1 MTFEKIHSSIR
12 FLALF
17 LALLSEGRGGRG
29 GGGGGGGG
37 GGTFPYDFKSD
48 GASTT
53 LDLRGRQYQRR
64 AIISLTNMAR
74 SPTRK
79 RLVTLKYIGVSFF
92 PSPRIS
98 RLALNSLRNVRTS
111 LMRELRGDTATKNRT
126 YHNRM
131 RDARAIVETLRQF
144 FHIQSDRFLYHDSA
158 LRRNCVS
165 WEPFVVVVPTY
176 VSRRL
181 IRDNRFYDYVPP
193 RCESADACAT
203 FSLDV
208 LWWALLNRITS
219 QLFCGIIKSRR
230 NWNF

>member
-17 LALLSEGRGGRG
+17 LALSEGREGRGGERA
-29 GGGGGGGG
+29 
-37 GGTFPYDFKSD
+37 TFPYDFKSD
-48 GASTT
+48 GASTA

-144 FHIQSDRFLYHDSA
+144 FHIQSTDYSITIPPYGGIVFLESPSSLLY
-158 LRRNCVS
+158 L
-165 WEPFVVVVPTY
+165 PTY
-176 VSRRL
+176 PGDSFVIIDFTIMYRL
-181 IRDNRFYDYVPP
+181 VVN
-193 RCESADACAT
+193 
-203 FSLDV
+203 
-208 LWWALLNRITS
+208 
-219 QLFCGIIKSRR
+219 QLMHAQRSHWMYFDGRY
-230 NWNF
+230 